1 MQDGRDRPG
10 KIMQMKEEAR
20 PGLPLIEAYGADGFT
35 IHGRRRAPPLLVTP
49 EGCHGLAVT
58 SLAAVGS
65 DDLTP
70 LTEIAPALDLILI
83 GTGRDMQPLPD
94 SLSALLRSLD
104 LASEA
109 MDSAAAART
118 FNTLLLEDRRVA
130 LLLMPI

>member
-1 MQDGRDRPG
+1 MQDARDRSG
-10 KIMQMKEEAR
+10 RIMQMKEEAR
-20 PGLPLIEAYGADGFT
+20 PGLPLVDAYGADGFT
-35 IHGRRRAPPLLVTP
+35 IHGRRRAAPLLVTP
-49 EGCHGLAVT
+49 EGCHGLEAET
-58 SLAAVGS
+58 LAAVDS
-65 DDLTP
+65 NDLTP
-70 LTEIAPALDLILI
+70 LEAVAPALDLILV

-130 LLLMPI
+130 VLLMPL